1 MDTPLI
7 SNLKISLRC
16 IFYISALFLFSCSSQ
31 PDFHPTP
38 ERAYD
43 YYSGG
48 HEYGNHYCK
57 VQTFTHTESGKKVTL
72 IGMIHTADQK
82 FYREVDS
89 ILDEHDIIL
98 EEGIHGLQSFGVHK
112 YFSKYIFYTIKR
124 FNYLQELSSQG
135 HTLKER
141 DNTVL
146 ADMSS
151 DDFASQ
157 GSILTPVIQLISLPV
172 MMVMT
177 EPYYILEKSRK
188 GTLSIF
194 SDSATR
200 EMTAST
206 RHLTLSNMDIT
217 DDSSDTFLPGIITT
231 RNAILIE
238 KLEEQIKK
246 DKIQTIAIPWG
257 ASHLPTLEDDLL
269 KSGYT
274 KNEEFRWIQTIGV
287 KDYLENPQEYTQSSD
302 FMGIPYLIEVEVTP
316 KVQSMGILFSLISN
330 TESSEFGRFSLIY
343 GELLEQIKIKNGS
356 YFSILP
362 RVFGKPILF
371 DYLNQQE
378 KSRFRF
384 LWFFS
389 VGELE

>member
-1 MDTPLI
+1 
-7 SNLKISLRC
+7 
-16 IFYISALFLFSCSSQ
+16 
-31 PDFHPTP
+31 
-38 ERAYD
+38 
-43 YYSGG
+43 
-48 HEYGNHYCK
+48 
-57 VQTFTHTESGKKVTL
+57 
-72 IGMIHTADQK
+72 
-82 FYREVDS
+82 
-89 ILDEHDIIL
+89 
-98 EEGIHGLQSFGVHK
+98 
-112 YFSKYIFYTIKR
+112 
-124 FNYLQELSSQG
+124 
-135 HTLKER
+135 
-141 DNTVL
+141 
-146 ADMSS
+146 
-151 DDFASQ
+151 
-157 GSILTPVIQLISLPV
+157 
-172 MMVMT
+172 VMT

-188 GTLSIF
+188 GALSIF

-200 EMTAST
+200 NMTAST

-231 RNAILIE
+231 RNALLIE

-246 DKIQTIAIPWG
+246 DKIKSIAIPWG

-269 KSGYT
+269 KSGYI
-274 KNEEFRWIQTIGV
+274 KNEDFRWIQTIGV
-287 KDYLENPQEYTQSSD
+287 KDYLENPEEYTQSSD

-343 GELLEQIKIKNGS
+343 GELLEQIKIENGS

-371 DYLNQQE
+371 DYLNQQD
-378 KSRFRF
+378 KSRFRV